1 MKLSIILHSVGIV
14 STAFAVIMSIII
26 FGGIIAF
33 GSVTSLEPNILI
45 VSSELAIMLYAFA
58 YFVYIIKRYVWNQI
72 TW

>member
-1 MKLSIILHSVGIV
+1 MKLSILLHSVGIM

-33 GSVTSLEPNILI
+33 GSVTSLEPNLLI
-45 VSSELAIMLYAFA
+45 VSSELAVMLYAFA
-58 YFVYIIKRYVWNQI
+58 YFIYIIRKHVWNQI